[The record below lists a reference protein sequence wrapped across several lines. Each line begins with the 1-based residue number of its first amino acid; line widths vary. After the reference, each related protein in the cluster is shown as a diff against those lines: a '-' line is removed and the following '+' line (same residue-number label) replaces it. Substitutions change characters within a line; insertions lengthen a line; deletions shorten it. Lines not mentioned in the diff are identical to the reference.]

1 MSNLSQFIGGSRP
14 PKTIV
19 NSSSSGTLLSS
30 IGVSGAKSIAS
41 GATTADVLKT
51 MLSISGAGAVK
62 FLCLTKVDT
71 TPRTI
76 RLKVTIDGVT
86 VFDATSASDTNA
98 NYGLL
103 AVGSSIDSAW
113 PQLDSVAFNS
123 SLLVEAAS
131 SVASE
136 TDKLT
141 LYTIYETR

>member
-19 NSSSSGTLLSS
+19 NGCSSGVLTLSVGINS
-30 IGVSGAKSIAS
+30 AKSIAS

-62 FLCLTKVDT
+62 FLWLKKVDA
-71 TPRTI
+71 TPRTL
-76 RLKVTIDGVT
+76 RLKVTIDGVA
-86 VFDATSASDTNA
+86 VFDATSASDANA
-98 NYGLL
+98 NYGFL
-103 AVGSSIDSAW
+103 AVGSNIDSSW
-113 PQLDSVAFNS
+113 PQLESVVFNS

-131 SVASE
+131 SVTTE

>member
-19 NSSSSGTLLSS
+19 NGCSSGTLLSG
-30 IGVSGAKSIAS
+30 IGINGAKSIAS

-62 FLCLTKVDT
+62 FLWLIKVDT
-71 TPRTI
+71 TPRTL
-76 RLKVTIDGVT
+76 RLKVTIDGVP

-98 NYGLL
+98 NHGLL
-103 AVGSSIDSAW
+103 AVGNTISSSY
-113 PQLDSVAFNS
+113 PQLESVAFNS

>member
-19 NSSSSGTLLSS
+19 NSSSSGTLLAS
-30 IGVSGAKSIAS
+30 IGVNAKSIAS

-51 MLSISGAGAVK
+51 MLSISGAGVVK
-62 FLCLTKVDT
+62 FLCLKKVDA
-71 TPRTI
+71 TPRTL

-86 VFDATSASDTNA
+86 VFDATSASDTND

-103 AVGSSIDSAW
+103 AVGSNIDSAW
-113 PQLDSVAFNS
+113 PQLESVAFNS

>member
-19 NSSSSGTLLSS
+19 NSSSSGTLLAS
-30 IGVSGAKSIAS
+30 IGVNAKSIAS

-62 FLCLTKVDT
+62 FLCLKKVDA
-71 TPRTI
+71 TPRTL

-103 AVGSSIDSAW
+103 AVGSNIDSAW
-113 PQLDSVAFNS
+113 PQLESVAFNS